1 MMKHR
6 FLPFRNGKLLC
17 EDSPRRTEERAM
29 IAEKSD
35 RESINEIDFAE
46 KREKKRRD
54 SLVSPKHANVI
65 DLCSQYL
72 KREGETG
79 TTDNGYYL

>member
-1 MMKHR
+1 
-6 FLPFRNGKLLC
+6 
-17 EDSPRRTEERAM
+17 M

-54 SLVSPKHANVI
+54 SLVSPNMRI
-65 DLCSQYL
+65 LSTYTL
-72 KREGETG
+72 
-79 TTDNGYYL
+79 NS